1 MNNYIKC
8 KYPIEIDDKIL
19 DKIDADLSETTFI
32 CKPIDGKLGEFRVGS
47 KGELFHNVVE
57 YEEVN
62 DEDIDKPGVIWN
74 GTGYAIV
81 KNTDWSKIDF
91 TGTLQI
97 ETHIISKKTDASIKI
112 DFEFM
117 RGNVVNHTP
126 EILLI
131 DNTSRL
137 EHDTKIKNA
146 AIQRAKRMNSTWYQ
160 LYSKLLIKPLV
171 YICIILRYPLIYI
184 QEFLIKL
191 ENKLNTKL

>member
-8 KYPIEIDDKIL
+8 KYPIEVDNVTVAKIN
-19 DKIDADLSETTFI
+19 ADLSETTFI
-32 CKPIDGKLGEFRVGS
+32 CKPIDGKFGEFRIGS

-57 YEEVN
+57 YEEV
-62 DEDIDKPGVIWN
+62 DDADIDKPGVIWN
-74 GTGYAIV
+74 GTGYATV

-91 TGTLQI
+91 TGILQI

-112 DFEFM
+112 DFEFL

-137 EHDTKIKNA
+137 AHDTKIKKSA
-146 AIQRAKRMNSTWYQ
+146 MQRAKRMSSTWYQ
-160 LYSKLLIKPLV
+160 LYSKLLIKPFI

-191 ENKLNTKL
+191 ENKLNNKL